1 MVNKSRELYF
11 PSPVFIAAGGVSGNI
26 PPTIDAAIGDITM
39 PKIRVPASHTA
50 SFKSFCKQFSLKLES
65 SSDTGIRLRGN
76 KLLNIVA
83 QSAGHKDYKA
93 LLMDTATYGDGP
105 FDWKTLPTALAEP
118 LAKQLNA
125 PLSLLWKMLANA
137 ADDEINANDEG
148 SDDVCLSDVLREQEN
163 YVFDLSL
170 ACKGDAPSKW
180 QLLSQKLGG

>member
-93 LLMDTATYGDGP
+93 LLMDTIEGNELRISFIFKNGVDDG
-105 FDWKTLPTALAEP
+105 FMVDGSCAIKHFSSDEKARTELEKI
-118 LAKQLNA
+118 KQKA
-125 PLSLLWKMLANA
+125 
-137 ADDEINANDEG
+137 
-148 SDDVCLSDVLREQEN
+148 V
-163 YVFDLSL
+163 
-170 ACKGDAPSKW
+170 
-180 QLLSQKLGG
+180 